1 MRQFHT
7 ILTFVFLLPIA
18 LQGQKTVGL
27 LSYEPSLAYDG
38 YNLIYPHNQPNVYL
52 FNNCGEIVH
61 VWEDSIDFRPG
72 NTAYLLEDGRLVKT
86 KRSNIVA
93 NDRIWAGGGGATVEI
108 RDWDNNL
115 MWSFTLNND
124 TARLHHDIEVMPNGN
139 ILMIGW
145 EIQTLE
151 EAIAAGRDSMLLD
164 NGELWT
170 DFVIEVNPELDS
182 IVWEWHVWDHIIQD
196 VDSTKANYGVVADHP
211 ELLNVNFARD
221 GVANWQHTNAV
232 SFNSDLN
239 QIALSSPFL
248 SEIYIIDHS
257 TTSQQAAGHVGGL
270 GARGGDFMYR
280 WGNPQAYDRGTAD
293 DQVSFFQH
301 DVHWLEDFIEPSH
314 PLYGKLVV
322 FNNNFVEGEFSTVSV
337 IDQPWDMYTWSYL
350 LEEGKWG
357 PVDYEVNF
365 THPDTGKMYSNGL
378 SSVQLLPNDNYL
390 VGVGATGY
398 SFEIT
403 PEREIV
409 WEYVTPLLD
418 GQRVTQGDSLDLRD
432 NITFRIK
439 RYPAD
444 YPAFADRDL
453 SAKFYLELN
462 PDTAFCD
469 MITPVREENSR
480 TTLNIF
486 PNPARDF
493 ISVNSGVAPIGKVS
507 IYNLQGQ
514 LVKHV
519 PVNAYED
526 TPIDISHLLPGIYIV
541 KSQENH
547 IGKLVVQE

>member
-1 MRQFHT
+1 MRQFYT

-18 LQGQKTVGL
+18 LPGQKTVGL

-38 YNLIYPHNQPNVYL
+38 YNLMYPHNQPNVYL

-61 VWEDSIDFRPG
+61 VWEDSIDLSPG

-86 KRSNIVA
+86 KRPNIVA

-196 VDSTKANYGVVADHP
+196 FDSTKANYGVVADHP

-221 GVANWQHTNAV
+221 GVANWQHTNAI

-257 TTSQQAAGHVGGL
+257 TTTQQAAGHVGGL

-280 WGNPQAYDRGTAD
+280 WGNPQAYDQGTAD

-322 FNNNFVEGEFSTVSV
+322 FNNNFVEGEYSTVSV

-390 VGVGATGY
+390 VCVGATGY

-418 GQRVTQGDSLDLRD
+418 GQRVTQGDSLEVRD

-439 RYPAD
+439 RYPTG

-469 MITPVREENSR
+469 MITAVREENSG
-480 TTLNIF
+480 TSLSIF

-493 ISVNSGVAPIGKVS
+493 IQVNSELSRIGEVS

-514 LVKHV
+514 LVKLV
-519 PVNAYED
+519 PANPYRD
-526 TPIDISHLLPGIYIV
+526 TPIDISQLLPGIYV
-541 KSQENH
+541 VRSQENH
-547 IGKLVVQE
+547 IGKLVVQQ